1 MCLIPKEKNAQFF
14 LIFAE
19 MKDRK
24 LLNSELGRLSAQQYR
39 EAEPSGVEVILDNIR
54 SAHNVG
60 SIFRS
65 SDAFRIDRVWLCGI
79 TPVPPTAEIHK
90 TALGAE
96 ESVRWEKI
104 ENATDAVKAL
114 QQQGF
119 TVFAV
124 EQTEHSIK
132 LGEFHCESG
141 KKYAFV
147 FGNEVDGVSQEV
159 VNLCDASLE
168 IPQFGTKHSLNVS
181 VCAGV
186 VLWAATKD
194 KL

>member
-1 MCLIPKEKNAQFF
+1 
-14 LIFAE
+14 

-24 LLNSELGRLSAQQYR
+24 LLNIELGRINAEQYR
-39 EAEPSGVEVILDNIR
+39 QAEPSGVEVVLDNIR

-65 SDAFRIDRVWLCGI
+65 ADAFRVDKIWLCGI
-79 TPVPPTAEIHK
+79 TPLPPSAEIHK

-96 ESVRWEKI
+96 DSVRWEHCEDTVSLI
-104 ENATDAVKAL
+104 HSL
-114 QQQGF
+114 QGQGF
-119 TVFAV
+119 TVVAV
-124 EQTEHSIK
+124 EQTEHSQSLRDFK
-132 LGEFHCESG
+132 CDFG

-147 FGNEVDGVSQEV
+147 FGNEVDGVSQKAV
-159 VNLCDASLE
+159 DACDFSLE

-186 VLWAATKD
+186 VLWAVTD
-194 KL
+194 KQ

>member
-1 MCLIPKEKNAQFF
+1 
-14 LIFAE
+14 

-24 LLNSELGRLSAQQYR
+24 LLNSELGRLSAEQYR
-39 EAEPSGVEVILDNIR
+39 AAQPSGVEVILDNIR

-79 TPVPPTAEIHK
+79 TPLPPTAEIHK

-96 ESVRWEKI
+96 DSVRWEHRDDTV
-104 ENATDAVKAL
+104 ALVKEL
-114 QQQGF
+114 QAEGY
-119 TVFAV
+119 TVV
-124 EQTEHSIK
+124 SIEQTEHSVS
-132 LGEFHCESG
+132 LRDFHCDFG

-159 VNLCDASLE
+159 VDQCNASIE
-168 IPQFGTKHSLNVS
+168 IPQYGTKHSLNVS

-186 VLWAATKD
+186 VLWAITD
-194 KL
+194 KLY

>member
-1 MCLIPKEKNAQFF
+1 
-14 LIFAE
+14 

-24 LLNSELGRLSAQQYR
+24 LLNSELGRLSAEQYR
-39 EAEPSGVEVILDNIR
+39 AARPSGVEVILDNIR

-79 TPVPPTAEIHK
+79 TPLPPTAEIHK

-96 ESVRWEKI
+96 DSVRWEHRDDTV
-104 ENATDAVKAL
+104 ALVKEL
-114 QQQGF
+114 QAEGY
-119 TVFAV
+119 TVV
-124 EQTEHSIK
+124 SIEQTEHSVS
-132 LGEFHCESG
+132 LRVFHCDFG

-159 VNLCDASLE
+159 VDQCNASIE
-168 IPQFGTKHSLNVS
+168 IPQYGTKHSLNVS

-186 VLWAATKD
+186 VLWAITD
-194 KL
+194 KLY

>member
-1 MCLIPKEKNAQFF
+1 
-14 LIFAE
+14 

-24 LLNSELGRLSAQQYR
+24 LLNSELGRISAEQYR
-39 EAEPSGVEVILDNIR
+39 AAEPSGIEVILDNIR

-65 SDAFRIDRVWLCGI
+65 ADAFRIDRIWLCGI
-79 TPVPPTAEIHK
+79 TPLPPSAEIHK

-96 ESVRWEKI
+96 DSVRWEHRP
-104 ENATDAVKAL
+104 DASALVKAL
-114 QQQGF
+114 RADGY
-119 TVFAV
+119 VVVSV
-124 EQTEHSIK
+124 EQTEYSK
-132 LGEFHCESG
+132 KPKDFHRDFG

-147 FGNEVDGVSQEV
+147 FGNEVDGVSQETV
-159 VNLCDASLE
+159 DASDFALE
-168 IPQFGTKHSLNVS
+168 IPQHGTKHSLNVS

-186 VLWAATKD
+186 VLWEATKD